1 MKKKAWKYHNFTQLY
16 QKSRSY
22 ATLFLRYDVWWMYYL
37 SFHFGL
43 LLPFYPFNNPKNQN
57 LFKMKTKISS
67 FHTCVPKIMVTWPM
81 VPEIWCIT
89 YRRTDGWKKW
99 HLELGVPPKNLQ
111 LFSSTLA
118 IWLRHH
124 LKMSYCNCCNFVHSG
139 VSQCM
144 PSMHTS
150 TSAHRKLFRISICA
164 LTKIM

>member
-1 MKKKAWKYHNFTQLY
+1 MKKKPENIIILHNCTKNHDHMLHCSWDMMCDGCTIY
-16 QKSRSY
+16 
-22 ATLFLRYDVWWMYYL
+22 LFILGY
-37 SFHFGL
+37 FC
-43 LLPFYPFNNPKNQN
+43 PFNPLTTQ
-57 LFKMKTKISS
+57 KIKI
-67 FHTCVPKIMVTWPM
+67 FLKWKQRYHHFTRVPKIMVTWPM

-111 LFSSTLA
+111 LFSNTLA